1 MSLAPDT
8 RLGPYLIQA
17 PLGVGGMGEVYRAR
31 DTRLDRIVAIKTLPA
46 DVSDNPER
54 RTRFERE
61 ARAVAALTHPHI
73 CTLHDIGQYDGIDY
87 LVMELLDGET
97 LASRVARGPMPAPE
111 LVAVATQIAGA
122 LAAAHCQGIVHRDL
136 KPANV
141 MLTRTGAKLL
151 DFGLAKLRGDD
162 VPLLDGVTRT
172 AGLTGQGQIL
182 GTLHYMA
189 PEQLESKPVDA
200 RTDVFAFGLIVFE
213 MATGRRAFEGSSQ
226 ASLIGAILH
235 TTPPPLSTLARDV
248 PPALERLLANCLAK
262 APDDRWSSAHDVWLQ
277 LKSLDESTTAA
288 MAASPGTN
296 RRERWAWAAA
306 AAATVAALVITALA
320 FTGRLGAPPASAAKL
335 EALSL
340 LPPAGVRLS
349 YGEAPQISPDG
360 RHIAFVASDAG
371 GRLWLYVRSRD
382 KDDARPLPETDD
394 ATMPFWSPDSR
405 RIGFFAQGQM
415 KTVSVQGG
423 TPQVLARTPVPRGGT
438 WNRDGVIL
446 YVPVPSSPIM
456 RIAASGGT
464 PTPLPGPGVGRVGW
478 FPVFLPDG
486 RHYLYSSTS
495 PTTRIRSLWVA
506 STESAEV
513 TEVVTTAASA
523 VYAEPGY
530 LLFRRETALVA
541 QRFDPVTRTLSGTPV
556 PVQDNIGF
564 NPISYQVLLSTSA
577 DGVLVSLP
585 STRASQLVWFDREGR
600 RTGIAAPPGHY
611 NTLCLTNDDTRVVYD
626 MADPDTANID
636 VWSLETKPGA
646 TPARLTFDRAV
657 DFYPVCSPDG
667 REVLFGTLRAG
678 PPNIFRLLLSAPGN
692 ETLAVQSPRPKIPTD
707 WSRDGRLIV
716 YGELNQTTSWDVK
729 IATIGGG
736 DPVVFAGTDADERNG
751 RLSPDGKWLAYVSSE
766 SSRPEVFVQPF
777 PPTGA
782 KWQVSKENGQQPQ
795 WQQDGKQLYYL
806 AADRK
811 IVSVN
816 VVTTNGAFATGAA
829 RALVDAR
836 VAGGERT
843 GQGCQYAVSKDGTR
857 FLVST
862 AIDDVIP
869 ATVMLNW
876 TAVVN

>member
-1 MSLAPDT
+1 MSLPPDT

-17 PLGVGGMGEVYRAR
+17 PLGAGGMGEVYRAR
-31 DTRLDRIVAIKTLPA
+31 DTRLDRTVAIKTLLA
-46 DVSDNPER
+46 DVSDDPER

-73 CTLHDIGQYDGIDY
+73 CTLHDIGRHDSIDY
-87 LVMELLDGET
+87 LVMELLEGET
-97 LASRVARGPMPAPE
+97 LASRLARGPIPMSE
-111 LVAVATQIAGA
+111 LLAVATQIASA
-122 LAAAHCQGIVHRDL
+122 LAAAHRLGIIHRDL

-151 DFGLAKLRGDD
+151 DFGLAKLRDDD
-162 VPLLDGVTRT
+162 VPVLDGLTRT
-172 AGLTGQGQIL
+172 APLTGQGQIL
-182 GTLHYMA
+182 GTLQYMA
-189 PEQLESKPVDA
+189 PEQLEAKPIDA
-200 RTDVFAFGLIVFE
+200 RTDVFAFGLILFE
-213 MATGRRAFEGSSQ
+213 MATGRRAFDGSSP

-235 TTPPPLSTLARDV
+235 MTPPLLSTLARDV
-248 PPALERLLANCLAK
+248 PPALERLLASCLAK
-262 APDDRWSSAHDVWLQ
+262 APDDRWSSASDVLLQ
-277 LKSLDESTTAA
+277 LKSMGREVEPKAA
-288 MAASPGTN
+288 PQSRT
-296 RRERWAWAAA
+296 RERWAWVAA
-306 AAATVAALVITALA
+306 AAATVAALAIAALA
-320 FTGRLGAPPASAAKL
+320 FTGRVGTPPASAAKL
-335 EALSL
+335 EVLSL
-340 LPPAGVRLS
+340 LPPAGVRLNYS
-349 YGEAPQISPDG
+349 EAPQISPDG
-360 RHIAFVASDAG
+360 RHIAFVASDRD
-371 GRLWLYVRSRD
+371 GRVWLYVRSRD
-382 KDDARPLPETDD
+382 KDDARPLPDTDD
-394 ATMPFWSPDSR
+394 AMMPFWSPDSR
-405 RIGFFAQGQM
+405 RIGFFSQGQL

-423 TPQVLARTPVPRGGT
+423 TPQALARTPVPRGGT

-464 PTPLPGPGVGRVGW
+464 PAPLPGTGSGRVGW

-486 RHYLYSSTS
+486 RHYIYSSQNA
-495 PTTRIRSLWVA
+495 TTRIRALWLA
-506 STESAEV
+506 SIESNDV

-556 PVQDNIGF
+556 PIQDNIGF
-564 NPISYQVLLSTSA
+564 NPLSYQVLLSTSA
-577 DGVLVSLP
+577 DGVLLSLP
-585 STRASQLVWFDREGR
+585 ATRASHLVWFDRQGR
-600 RTGIAAPPGHY
+600 RTGVAAPPGHY
-611 NTLCLTNDDTRVVYD
+611 SALCLTNDDMRVVYD

-636 VWSLETKPGA
+636 LWSLETRPGA
-646 TPARLTFDRAV
+646 TPARLTYDRAV

-692 ETLAVQSPRPKIPTD
+692 ETMAVQSPKPKIPTD
-707 WSRDGRLIV
+707 WSRDGRTIV
-716 YGELNQTTSWDVK
+716 YGELNQATGWDLKV
-729 IATIGGG
+729 ATIGGG

-751 RLSPDGKWLAYVSSE
+751 RLSPDGKWMAYVSSE

-782 KWQVSKENGQQPQ
+782 KWQVSKDNGQQPQ
-795 WQQDGKQLYYL
+795 WQQDGRQLYYL
-806 AADRK
+806 TADRK
-811 IVSVN
+811 IVSVD
-816 VVTTNGAFATGAA
+816 VVTTNGVFATGAA
-829 RALVDAR
+829 RTLVDAR

-876 TAVVN
+876 TALLN